1 MNESAQVNIKEYWR
15 LIVSRRY
22 LFIAVAIACL
32 SIIVWGSFFLPKIYE
47 AKATIL
53 IERNVLDRIIKD
65 IAQTP
70 SIESRIA
77 ILTQTITSRNI
88 LMKLI
93 DELDLRKDKQEQNEN
108 IITDFQNNTRINIGY
123 KAKGQADYF
132 TISYRD
138 SSPKFARD
146 YVNTLVR
153 LYIEDNLSAKRDE
166 SSEANKFLSEQLKF
180 FKEKMDAADA
190 KIMEFRKNRGIFI
203 AVNEASIVGQI
214 KKAEEDLELINMQ
227 RSELEAKKN
236 MTEKQYKEES
246 PYTVAMFGKTKGSVQ
261 DRLLQ
266 LQNKLNDL
274 LVRYTD
280 NYPEVIKVKAE
291 IEILKKELQ
300 EKPVSGTGTGTE
312 SPEGSDTEMSTIN
325 PIHQKLK
332 EDLGKIETDLAALS
346 AREKHLRMFIESKK
360 EYLRDIPAEKQN
372 LAELERERDNYQK
385 IYNDIV
391 EKVGESEV
399 SKQIELQDK
408 ANTFRI
414 LDPAILPTKPI
425 SPNRLIIILFGFAAG
440 IAAGF
445 GTVFL
450 LDYFDHSVKTVDDL
464 KKYFGPPVLAVIPQ
478 IITDEEISKNK
489 KMDRKVYAIS
499 LAYLSI
505 IGLLFIKEA
514 IDKFL

>member
-1 MNESAQVNIKEYWR
+1 MNESTQLNIKEYWR

-22 LFIAVAIACL
+22 LFIAVALACL
-32 SIIVWGSFFLPKIYE
+32 SIVVWGSFFLPETYE

-70 SIESRIA
+70 SMESRIA

-93 DELDLRKDKQEQNEN
+93 DELDLKKDKPEQNEK
-108 IITDFQNNTRINIGY
+108 IITGFQNKTKINIGY
-123 KAKGQADYF
+123 KSKGQADYF
-132 TISYRD
+132 IVSYRD

-180 FKEKMDAADA
+180 FKEKMDVADT

-214 KKAEEDLELINMQ
+214 KKAEEDIELINMQ

-236 MTEKQYKEES
+236 MTQKQYKEES

-266 LQNKLNDL
+266 LQNNLSDL

-291 IEILKKELQ
+291 IETLKKELQ
-300 EKPVSGTGTGTE
+300 EKPVPDTE

-332 EDLGKIETDLAALS
+332 EDLGKIETDMAALS
-346 AREKHLRMFIESKK
+346 AREKHLKMFIESKK

-450 LDYFDHSVKTVDDL
+450 LDYFDHSVKTVDDI
-464 KKYFGPPVLAVIPQ
+464 KKYFGAPVLAVIPQ
-478 IITDEEISKNK
+478 IVTDEEISKNK

-514 IDKFL
+514 IDMFL